1 MSSRNLFKAT
11 VTGVAAGF
19 FSGLF
24 GVGGGVLI
32 VPGLMLFLSQHRK
45 LAHGTSLAAIVPIA
59 IAGAAAYAFEGA
71 VDVAAAMILA
81 VGGMVGAW
89 LGVYLLEKLP
99 VNAVR
104 FGFGV
109 ILLVSALRMAFEDFP
124 QTGSVDLIG
133 LAAVGLALGGVLAGV
148 LAGLLGMG
156 GGIIVVPLLVIAFG
170 VPFDVARGT
179 SLLVI
184 VPTAVIGTWRN
195 VRHRQVD
202 LKLGG
207 IVGVTGAIAAV
218 AGVAT
223 ALWMDTR
230 LAGLL
235 FAGLMAVMGLRTL
248 ITKDRE

>member
-1 MSSRNLFKAT
+1 MSGTQSLKAT
-11 VTGVAAGF
+11 GTGVAAGF

-32 VPGLMLFLSQHRK
+32 VPGLMLFLNQHRK

-59 IAGAAAYAFEGA
+59 IAGAATYALDGA
-71 VDVAAAMILA
+71 IDVAAAVILA

-99 VNAVR
+99 VDAVR
-104 FGFGV
+104 YGFGV
-109 ILLVSALRMAFEDFP
+109 VLLVSAVRMAFEDLP
-124 QTGSVDLIG
+124 QTGSVDLTATTAI
-133 LAAVGLALGGVLAGV
+133 GLALGGVLAGV

-156 GGIIVVPLLVIAFG
+156 GGIVIVPLLVIAFG

-184 VPTAVIGTWRN
+184 VPTAVVGTWRN

-202 LKLGG
+202 LKLGVT
-207 IVGVTGAIAAV
+207 VGVIGAIAAV

-230 LAGLL
+230 IAGLL
-235 FAGLMAVMGLRTL
+235 FAGLMVIMGVRTL
-248 ITKDRE
+248 ATKDRG